1 MTENWKNTLDKGGFI
16 AAIFMDFP
24 KAFDRLN
31 HNLLI
36 AKLEILRIS
45 KRCSYLYEQLLKQ

>member
-16 AAIFMDFP
+16 AATFMDLS

-36 AKLEILRIS
+36 AKLEVLRIS
-45 KRCSYLYEQLLKQ
+45 KRCSYLYEKLLKQ

>member
-24 KAFDRLN
+24 KASDRLN

-36 AKLEILRIS
+36 AKLEVLRIS
-45 KRCSYLYEQLLKQ
+45 KRCSYLYEKLLKQ

>member
-16 AAIFMDFP
+16 AATFMDLS

-36 AKLEILRIS
+36 AKLEVLPIS
-45 KRCSYLYEQLLKQ
+45 KRCSYLYEKLLKQ